1 MPSPLIT
8 PLQVRYAE
16 CDMQG
21 RVFNAHYLTWFDMA
35 NSDAL
40 RTITGFSYLE
50 LVERWGIELVAAEST
65 LRWLAPARF
74 DEALEVE
81 ATFDAPT
88 TSSLTSHYTLRRGD
102 AVLTTGTLRHVCV
115 DAQTFQKAPWPE
127 AFRAALLPFLPPA

>member
-50 LVERWGIELVAAEST
+50 LVERWGVELVAAEST

-81 ATFDAPT
+81 AVFDAPT

-102 AVLTTGTLRHVCV
+102 TTLTTGMLRHVCV

-127 AFRAALLPFLPPA
+127 AFRTALAPFLPPA

>member
-50 LVERWGIELVAAEST
+50 LVQRWGIELVAAEST

-74 DEALEVE
+74 DEVLEVE

-88 TSSLTSHYTLRRGD
+88 TSSLTSHYILRRGD
-102 AVLTTGTLRHVCV
+102 ATLTTGTLRHVCV
-115 DAQTFQKAPWPE
+115 DAQTFQKAPWPAE
-127 AFRAALLPFLPPA
+127 FRAALAPFLPPA